1 MLRPVRGFAD
11 LPGHILSLAA
21 DGAERIA
28 LVLIDAF
35 GRTFLE
41 RHAEHPLLR
50 RMEITPVESMFPST
64 TTAHLTTLYTT
75 LPVGEHGL
83 YEWNVYEPA
92 LDAVILPLPFVRARR
107 EDGPLGLPPR
117 HLVPGPTLF
126 ERLAAAGT
134 ACTALQPKPI
144 ARSRYG
150 DAALRGARVVAF
162 DGLAGG
168 TAGLRAALA
177 APGFTYLYW
186 DGVDFTGHM
195 AGPSSAAFDEAARG
209 ALDMIDAAIGDAPAG
224 TRLLVT
230 ADHGQVDVD
239 PARVDA
245 LDALWPELVEHLRR
259 DDRDRP
265 LPPAGSARD
274 CFLHVRSGHAHEV
287 AAALADRLEDRAE
300 VRLVD
305 ELVAEGLFG
314 AAGPRLRTR
323 LGDVCVLP
331 ANGRM
336 AWLAAFPGPERHF
349 RGHHGGL
356 TAAERETWLGTLT
369 V

>member
-1 MLRPVRGFAD
+1 VRGFAD
-11 LPGHILSLAA
+11 LPGHVLSVAA
-21 DGAERIA
+21 GGAERIA
-28 LVLIDAF
+28 LVLVDALGF
-35 GRTFLE
+35 AFLE
-41 RHAEHPLLR
+41 RHAGHPLLER
-50 RMEITPVESMFPST
+50 LEITPIASQFPST

-83 YEWNVYEPA
+83 YEWTIYEPA
-92 LDAVILPLPFVRARR
+92 LDAVILPLPYVRARR
-107 EDGPLGLPPR
+107 EDGPVDLPPR

-126 ERLAAAGT
+126 ERLTAAGM

-144 ARSRYG
+144 ASSRYG
-150 DAALRGARVVAF
+150 DAALRGANVVPF

-168 TAGLRAALA
+168 RAGLGAALA
-177 APGFTYLYW
+177 EPGFTYLYW
-186 DGVDFTGHM
+186 DGVDFAGHM

-209 ALDMIDAAIGDAPAG
+209 ALDMIDAAIRDAPPG

-259 DDRDRP
+259 DDRGRP

-274 CFLHVRSGHAHEV
+274 CFLHIAPGRARE
-287 AAALADRLEDRAE
+287 AASALADRLEERAE
-300 VRLVD
+300 VRLV
-305 ELVAEGLFG
+305 EHLVADGLFG
-314 AAGPRLRTR
+314 AVGPRLRAR
-323 LGDVCVLP
+323 LADVCVLP
-331 ANGRM
+331 APGRM

-356 TAAERETWLGTLT
+356 EPAERETWVGTLT

>member
-1 MLRPVRGFAD
+1 M
-11 LPGHILSLAA
+11 
-21 DGAERIA
+21 
-28 LVLIDAF
+28 
-35 GRTFLE
+35 
-41 RHAEHPLLR
+41 
-50 RMEITPVESMFPST
+50 
-64 TTAHLTTLYTT
+64 
-75 LPVGEHGL
+75 
-83 YEWNVYEPA
+83 
-92 LDAVILPLPFVRARR
+92 
-107 EDGPLGLPPR
+107 
-117 HLVPGPTLF
+117 PGPTLF

-134 ACTALQPKPI
+134 SCTALQPAPI

-150 DAALRGARVVAF
+150 DAALRGANVVPF
-162 DGLAGG
+162 DGLAGAR
-168 TAGLRAALA
+168 AGLAAALA

-209 ALDMIDAAIGDAPAG
+209 ALDMIDAAIRDAPPG

-239 PARVDA
+239 PERVDA
-245 LDALWPELVEHLRR
+245 LDAVWPDLVEHLRR
-259 DDRDRP
+259 DGRGRP

-274 CFLHVRSGHAHEV
+274 CFLHVAPGRAREV

-314 AAGPRLRTR
+314 AAGPRLRAR
-323 LGDVCVLP
+323 LADVCVLP
-331 ANGRM
+331 APGRM

-349 RGHHGGL
+349 HGHHGGL
-356 TAAERETWLGTLT
+356 NAAERDTWVGTLSRSAPSVGRRARRARERHGGRHLAPAAVRRRRDDANHAPAIGQAGADHHAVVAWGRAGHVGKSRARVGRSGGDGRARRLAIPRRATTLTPAAAT